1 MFIINFIL
9 DCGASVMLPIII
21 FILGIIMGAGVSKS
35 FKSGI
40 TIGIGFTGISLV
52 TGLLSDELGPVAQQ
66 MTERLGL
73 HMDIIDIGWPAMSSI
88 TWAWSAAGL
97 MIPICLGVNILM
109 LALKLTKT
117 MNVDVWNYWQFAF
130 IGAAVSVA
138 TNSIPI
144 GLAFG
149 AVSSALALVLADLTQ
164 PYIEKYF
171 NMPGISFPHLTALG
185 CLPVVYPLVWILDR
199 IPGLNKININADS
212 LRKKFGIFGEPMMMG
227 LIIGIV
233 LGALAGAKP
242 QVILQTG
249 IGLAA
254 VMYLMPKMVACL
266 MEGLMPIAEA
276 AKEFAN
282 KRLGGR
288 SVNIGM
294 DAALTVGHSTV
305 MSTNLLMVPISLA
318 LAIILPGNQTLPFGD
333 LAFYAF
339 GICLMIP
346 IFRGNV
352 VRSIVGCSI
361 YMVSMLYLST
371 WLAPIITNVFKI
383 AHYNVG
389 TSGQV
394 TSVLCGIWPA
404 GLFAVA
410 TKSLGNI
417 GLAVI
422 GVVVIA
428 LLVYVNKI
436 RAQKEN

>member
-66 MTERLGL
+66 RTERLGL

-266 MEGLMPIAEA
+266 MEGLMPISQA
-276 AKEFAN
+276 AQELMSKKFA
-282 KRLGGR
+282 GR
-288 SVNIGM
+288 EVFIGL
-294 DAALTVGHSTV
+294 DAAVSLGEPAVIAVGLV
-305 MSTNLLMVPISLA
+305 LVPITIA
-318 LAIILPGNQTLPFGD
+318 LAIILPGNRILPFAD
-333 LAFYAF
+333 
-339 GICLMIP
+339 
-346 IFRGNV
+346 
-352 VRSIVGCSI
+352 
-361 YMVSMLYLST
+361 
-371 WLAPIITNVFKI
+371 
-383 AHYNVG
+383 
-389 TSGQV
+389 
-394 TSVLCGIWPA
+394 
-404 GLFAVA
+404 
-410 TKSLGNI
+410 
-417 GLAVI
+417 LAVI
-422 GVVVIA
+422 PYIVCLFTAMCKGNIFRALIVGTVVMGLVLLMASTLAGLETPLAISAGVTIPKGA
-428 LLVYVNKI
+428 TLIGNLD
-436 RAQKEN
+436 RANIITWLFIKLSTIFG

>member
-266 MEGLMPIAEA
+266 MEGLMPISQA
-276 AKEFAN
+276 AQELMSKKFA
-282 KRLGGR
+282 GR
-288 SVNIGM
+288 EVFIGL
-294 DAALTVGHSTV
+294 DAAVSLGEPAVIAVGLV
-305 MSTNLLMVPISLA
+305 LVPITIA
-318 LAIILPGNQTLPFGD
+318 LAIILPGNRILPFAD
-333 LAFYAF
+333 
-339 GICLMIP
+339 
-346 IFRGNV
+346 
-352 VRSIVGCSI
+352 
-361 YMVSMLYLST
+361 
-371 WLAPIITNVFKI
+371 
-383 AHYNVG
+383 
-389 TSGQV
+389 
-394 TSVLCGIWPA
+394 
-404 GLFAVA
+404 
-410 TKSLGNI
+410 
-417 GLAVI
+417 LAVI
-422 GVVVIA
+422 PYIVCLFTAMCKGNIFRALIVGTVVMGLVLLMASTLAGIETPLAISAGVTIPKGA
-428 LLVYVNKI
+428 TLIGNLD
-436 RAQKEN
+436 RANIITWLFIKLSTIFG

>member
-199 IPGLNKININADS
+199 IPGLNKINLDYS
-212 LRKKFGIFGEPMMMG
+212 
-227 LIIGIV
+227 
-233 LGALAGAKP
+233 
-242 QVILQTG
+242 
-249 IGLAA
+249 
-254 VMYLMPKMVACL
+254 
-266 MEGLMPIAEA
+266 
-276 AKEFAN
+276 
-282 KRLGGR
+282 RLYR
-288 SVNIGM
+288 VKW
-294 DAALTVGHSTV
+294 LKST
-305 MSTNLLMVPISLA
+305 
-318 LAIILPGNQTLPFGD
+318 
-333 LAFYAF
+333 
-339 GICLMIP
+339 
-346 IFRGNV
+346 
-352 VRSIVGCSI
+352 
-361 YMVSMLYLST
+361 
-371 WLAPIITNVFKI
+371 
-383 AHYNVG
+383 
-389 TSGQV
+389 
-394 TSVLCGIWPA
+394 
-404 GLFAVA
+404 
-410 TKSLGNI
+410 
-417 GLAVI
+417 
-422 GVVVIA
+422 
-428 LLVYVNKI
+428 
-436 RAQKEN
+436 